1 MITLMQHWWDGP
13 VRAPDASLS
22 ILTAIFPY
30 ELGLAGFMSANE
42 DGNGGDNWSYKTHK
56 AALKSSLP
64 TN

>member
-1 MITLMQHWWDGP
+1 MALCGLQRH
-13 VRAPDASLS
+13 LS

-30 ELGLAGFMSANE
+30 ELGLAGFMGAKD
-42 DGNGGDNWSYKTHK
+42 DGNGGDNWSYKTHN